1 MSRINK
7 ITIKRITP
15 PRPHRKKYSIQEIA
29 AAAKRVKEAV
39 KKEERRYAKFG
50 LAS

>member
-15 PRPHRKKYSIQEIA
+15 PRPHRKKYSIQEILEA
-29 AAAKRVKEAV
+29 AERVKEAV
-39 KKEERRYAKFG
+39 EKEEKRYGK
-50 LAS
+50 LIAS